1 MYLWNILCS
10 LLLSCAFSLNRQRL
24 PFQCRLTNDWKLM
37 LSAGISLLFIEKLSD
52 SIFDF
57 ATFVFNCCFCSHR
70 SNLNLQG
77 TCNYTHTKYTVE
89 HHLPAQLIQQVH
101 QALKLDPISSSTLI
115 SDSVH
120 FSKFSKERE
129 REVQLWGE
137 TSSTN
142 KFHWLHRYYIA

>member
-77 TCNYTHTKYTVE
+77 TCNYTHKIYGGTSLTCSVDTTSASSFE
-89 HHLPAQLIQQVH
+89 IRPDLIVNVNFRFC
-101 QALKLDPISSSTLI
+101 TLFE
-115 SDSVH
+115 V
-120 FSKFSKERE
+120 FKRERE
-129 REVQLWGE
+129 RGTTLRWD
-137 TSSTN
+137 
-142 KFHWLHRYYIA
+142 